1 MRGLRFVVI
10 LAGVGALGVSCRAA
24 DVRAFGPNDVDY
36 SRYRTFRILP
46 PKGMTKTG
54 IVEGDPRT
62 APPIIKSIRT
72 QLTKK
77 GLVEAGD
84 GASADLDVTSFAV
97 AEPVPQIE
105 ALIFATNQADFSTFT
120 STIGRSNWK
129 GSLMVNMIDN
139 KTNKSIWA
147 GIVSKALG
155 KADSVDKD
163 INKAATDLFKKYP
176 LKK

>member
-1 MRGLRFVVI
+1 MQGLQRFAI
-10 LAGVGALGVSCRAA
+10 LTGLGAAGLLCQAA
-24 DVRAFGPNDVDY
+24 DVRAFGPQNVNY
-36 SRYRTFRILP
+36 AQYKTFRILP
-46 PKGMTKTG
+46 PKGMTKSG

-62 APPIIKSIRT
+62 APPIIKSVRA
-72 QLTKK
+72 QLVKK
-77 GLVEAGD
+77 GLTEAAE

-105 ALIFATNQADFSTFT
+105 ALIFASPNADFSTFT

-155 KADSVDKD
+155 KADRVDKD
-163 INKAATDLFKKYP
+163 IDKAATDLFKKYP
-176 LKK
+176 LKN